1 MEAAVGMAAPVVK
14 AGAEVT
20 VFMAQTGA
28 MVVTAGMGRMAASA
42 GLTRLPGI
50 TGAMAAMGP
59 TVYWVQTA
67 HLGAVAV
74 IAVLVELVVLRGPVA
89 LLQGRV

>member
-1 MEAAVGMAAPVVK
+1 MAAPVVE

-20 VFMAQTGA
+20 VFMAPTGA

-50 TGAMAAMGP
+50 TAAMAAMGP
-59 TVYWVQTA
+59 TVYWAQTA